1 MRASSHPPAGAVSVA
16 EADKTDE
23 LVSVLLLSY
32 NQGQFLR
39 EALESALSQ
48 TWQALE
54 VVVVDNG
61 STDDS
66 RSVLEHF
73 AGDPRVTVRLHERN
87 GPITARMNEA
97 VRIARGDWV
106 SFLFSDDLYRP
117 EKIADQ
123 VCAARAAA
131 VPPAVVYAPT
141 IVEDVRTGATSVS
154 ASVAAS
160 GWIFEDLMLRHFAG
174 PIEMIGAL
182 IRRQALIEHPFH
194 EDLFTEG
201 ESIFFRLALYVPF
214 LFVDRPLA
222 VSRYHAWNM
231 GKAVVRNRDWLLRM
245 HDKLRD
251 EPGLE
256 PQWASLVDTHEALIL
271 RSCAWQGARLGID
284 SGWVRNC
291 LRRAAA
297 RDPRSLSHPQAA
309 AAAALAL
316 APPRMALLVNR
327 VGDLLAPN
335 RHRAIVDDYRGISN
349 GS

>member
-1 MRASSHPPAGAVSVA
+1 MA
-16 EADKTDE
+16 EPDKTDE
-23 LVSVLLLSY
+23 LVSVLLFSY

-48 TWQALE
+48 TWQPLE

-66 RSVLEHF
+66 RSVLEDF
-73 AGDPRVTVRLHERN
+73 ADDPRIILRLHDRN

-123 VCAARAAA
+123 VRAARAAA
-131 VPPAVVYAPT
+131 TPPGVVYAPT

-154 ASVAAS
+154 PSVAAS
-160 GWIFEDLMLRHFAG
+160 GCIFEDLMLRHFAG
-174 PIEMIGAL
+174 PIEMIAAL
-182 IRRQALIEHPFH
+182 IRRQALVEHPFH

-201 ESIFFRLALYVPF
+201 EGIFFRLALYAPF

-222 VSRYHAWNM
+222 VSRYHSWNM

-245 HDKLRD
+245 HDKLRS

-256 PQWASLVDTHEALIL
+256 GPMAPLVDIHEALIL

-284 SGWVRNC
+284 RDWVRNC

-316 APPRMALLVNR
+316 VPPPLAALINR
-327 VGDLLAPN
+327 VGDRLAPD
-335 RHRAIVDDYRGISN
+335 RHRMVVDDYGGISD
-349 GS
+349 GR